1 MNSFQ
6 TANQDTI
13 ATANFSDE
21 VAVKLSALANA
32 GGGILLIGIKDNG
45 KVVGI
50 NPEAV
55 KNQLTLIN
63 EKKCVPSVQI
73 ATKALQMD
81 MKFVLEVTIAPPIEK
96 PVLALDV
103 TNGRTAYYR
112 LENTVF
118 PLSKIIVGLWNL
130 QRKEGSIQAL
140 SAYLDTVQ
148 TSLFDLFEGDT
159 RMTLS
164 QLYKLLALE
173 KSVIDKSLIQ
183 LIYKGFVDFEMGETM
198 RYFRK

>member
-21 VAVKLSALANA
+21 VAVKFSALANA

-63 EKKCVPSVQI
+63 EKKCVPSLQI

-81 MKFVLEVTIAPPIEK
+81 MKFVLEVTIAPPAEK

-130 QRKEGSIQAL
+130 QRKEGRIQAL
-140 SAYLDTVQ
+140 SADLDTVQ
-148 TSLFDLFEGDT
+148 SSLYDLFEGDT

-173 KSVIDKSLIQ
+173 KSLIDKSLIQ
-183 LIYKGFVDFEMGETM
+183 LIYKGFVDFEIGETM

>member
-55 KNQLTLIN
+55 QSQLTLIN

-96 PVLALDV
+96 PILALDV

-130 QRKEGSIQAL
+130 QKKEGRIQAL
-140 SAYLDTVQ
+140 SADLDTIQ
-148 TSLFDLFEGDT
+148 TSLFDLFEGNT

-164 QLYKLLALE
+164 QLYKLQVLE
-173 KSVIDKSLIQ
+173 KSLIDKSLIQ
-183 LIYKGFVDFEMGETM
+183 LIYKGFVDFETGETM

>member
-63 EKKCVPSVQI
+63 EKKCVPSLQI

-81 MKFVLEVTIAPPIEK
+81 MKFVLEVTIAPPSEK

-103 TNGRTAYYR
+103 TNGRTAYYL

-130 QRKEGSIQAL
+130 QRKEGRIQAL
-140 SAYLDTVQ
+140 TADLDTVQ

-173 KSVIDKSLIQ
+173 KSLIDKSLIQ

>member
-63 EKKCVPSVQI
+63 EKKCVPSLQI

-81 MKFVLEVTIAPPIEK
+81 MKFVLEVTIAPPSEK

-130 QRKEGSIQAL
+130 QRKEGRIQAL
-140 SAYLDTVQ
+140 TADLDTVQ

-173 KSVIDKSLIQ
+173 KSLIDKSLIQ
-183 LIYKGFVDFEMGETM
+183 LIYKGFVDFEIGETM

>member
-55 KNQLTLIN
+55 QSQLTLIN

-130 QRKEGSIQAL
+130 QKKEGRIQAL
-140 SAYLDTVQ
+140 SADLDTIQ

-164 QLYKLLALE
+164 QLYKLQALE
-173 KSVIDKSLIQ
+173 KSLIDKSLIQ
-183 LIYKGFVDFEMGETM
+183 LIYKGFVDFEIGETM

>member
-55 KNQLTLIN
+55 QSQLTLIN

-81 MKFVLEVTIAPPIEK
+81 MKFVLEVTIAPPTEK

-130 QRKEGSIQAL
+130 QKKEGRIQAL
-140 SAYLDTVQ
+140 SADLDTIQ

-164 QLYKLLALE
+164 QLYKLQALE
-173 KSVIDKSLIQ
+173 KSLIDKSLIQ
-183 LIYKGFVDFEMGETM
+183 LIYKGFVDFETGETM

>member
-55 KNQLTLIN
+55 QSQLTLIN

-96 PVLALDV
+96 PILALDV

-130 QRKEGSIQAL
+130 QKKEGRIQAL
-140 SAYLDTVQ
+140 SADLDTIQ

-164 QLYKLLALE
+164 QLYKLQALE
-173 KSVIDKSLIQ
+173 KSLIDKSLVQ
-183 LIYKGFVDFEMGETM
+183 LIYKGFVDFETGETM

>member
-55 KNQLTLIN
+55 QSQLTLIN

-130 QRKEGSIQAL
+130 QKKEGRIQAL
-140 SAYLDTVQ
+140 SADLDTIQ

-164 QLYKLLALE
+164 QLYKLQALE
-173 KSVIDKSLIQ
+173 KSLIDKSLIQ
-183 LIYKGFVDFEMGETM
+183 LIYKGFVDFETGETM

>member
-55 KNQLTLIN
+55 QSQLTLIN

-81 MKFVLEVTIAPPIEK
+81 MKYVLEVTIAPPTEK

-130 QRKEGSIQAL
+130 QKKEGRIQAL
-140 SAYLDTVQ
+140 SADLDTIQ

-164 QLYKLLALE
+164 QLYKLQALE
-173 KSVIDKSLIQ
+173 KSLIDKSLIQ

>member
-63 EKKCVPSVQI
+63 EKKCVPSLQI

-81 MKFVLEVTIAPPIEK
+81 MKFVLEVTIAPPTEK

-140 SAYLDTVQ
+140 SADLDTVQ

-173 KSVIDKSLIQ
+173 KSLIDKSLIQ

>member
-55 KNQLTLIN
+55 QSQLTLIN

-73 ATKALQMD
+73 ATKALQMG

-130 QRKEGSIQAL
+130 QKKEGRIQAL
-140 SAYLDTVQ
+140 SADLDTIQ

-164 QLYKLLALE
+164 QLYKLQALE
-173 KSVIDKSLIQ
+173 KSLIDKSLIQ
-183 LIYKGFVDFEMGETM
+183 LIYKGFVDFETGETM